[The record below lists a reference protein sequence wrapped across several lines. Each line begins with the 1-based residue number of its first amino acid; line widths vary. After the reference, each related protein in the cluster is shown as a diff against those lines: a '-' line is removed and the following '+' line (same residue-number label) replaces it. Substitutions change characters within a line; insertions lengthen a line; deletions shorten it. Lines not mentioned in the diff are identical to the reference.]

1 MNQHAPSPGAPHRAR
16 HLDDPRRL
24 QTQLS
29 EEDLARLLAL
39 RGDEDVIDL
48 GSGTGFYTER
58 IAALTRGLV
67 YAVEIEPDL
76 HHYHASRGPRPNV
89 RLVLG
94 DVTRLDLPPGSA
106 EVAVSIA
113 TWHETGGVLDLPGL
127 ARILRPGGRLIV
139 IDWRRDPESFEGGP
153 PLEIRADKDE
163 VAAALAPWFTPLVSE
178 NLGRNMFV
186 VVGRRSEEAAQPDG
200 TD

>member
-1 MNQHAPSPGAPHRAR
+1 MNEQASPPGAPSRAR

-24 QTQLS
+24 ETQLS
-29 EEDLARLLAL
+29 EEDLARILSL
-39 RGDEDVIDL
+39 RGDENVVDL

-67 YAVEIEPDL
+67 YAVEIDPGL
-76 HHYHASRGPRPNV
+76 HEYHASRGPRENV

-94 DVTRLDLPPGSA
+94 DVTRLDLPSGSA
-106 EVAVSIA
+106 DVAVSIS
-113 TWHETGGVLDLPGL
+113 TWHETGGVLDLPAL

-153 PLEIRADKDE
+153 PLEERADKEE
-163 VAAALAPWFTPLVSE
+163 VASALAPWFTPVVVE
-178 NLGRNMFV
+178 DLGRNMFV
-186 VVGRRSEEAAQPDG
+186 VVARRADEAV
-200 TD
+200 